1 MVMKHQLSMPL
12 QLQMQHQSHAVH
24 VPRLWN
30 LPQQPMQQSLMY
42 LKLQTMLLWLRDLR
56 VPAVP
61 LSRLLT
67 QRPHQPSSNL
77 PRFHLPLS

>member
-1 MVMKHQLSMPL
+1 
-12 QLQMQHQSHAVH
+12 
-24 VPRLWN
+24 
-30 LPQQPMQQSLMY
+30 MQQSLIY
-42 LKLQTMLLWLRDLR
+42 HKLETMLQWLRDLR